1 MSPFG
6 NGLLQSLRTGGIQ
19 EMDREGGQWSL
30 TRPPHPAAAATSVLG
45 RLPVVLCSV
54 HGRGGGDGGGDHKDG
69 ASLGFPTSSPTGETV
84 RRRSPP
90 VKAQLWPEM
99 SPVMGGCRGRPR

>member
-45 RLPVVLCSV
+45 RLVLCTAVGAATEVATTRMALPLDSLPRV
-54 HGRGGGDGGGDHKDG
+54 QRERPSGGG
-69 ASLGFPTSSPTGETV
+69 P
-84 RRRSPP
+84 
-90 VKAQLWPEM
+90 LWSKLNCGQKCHP
-99 SPVMGGCRGRPR
+99 

>member
-30 TRPPHPAAAATSVLG
+30 TRPAAAATSVLD
-45 RLPVVLCSV
+45 RLVLCTAMGAATEVATTRMALPLDSLPRV
-54 HGRGGGDGGGDHKDG
+54 QRERPSGGVP
-69 ASLGFPTSSPTGETV
+69 L
-84 RRRSPP
+84 RS
-90 VKAQLWPEM
+90 QLDCGQKCHP
-99 SPVMGGCRGRPR
+99 

>member
-19 EMDREGGQWSL
+19 EMDREAGQWSL

-45 RLPVVLCSV
+45 RLVLCTAV
-54 HGRGGGDGGGDHKDG
+54 G
-69 ASLGFPTSSPTGETV
+69 AATEVATTRMALPLDSLP
-84 RRRSPP
+84 RAAAWRSPP

-99 SPVMGGCRGRPR
+99 SPVMGGWRGRPR